1 MKSLIPLLLCIAA
14 GSPLAHA
21 EQCAMDT
28 VTESSMRL
36 SGYLRSQAASSFRVR
51 CGQAYNIRF
60 SSMNLVSS
68 NGDSYVRNG
77 AFRLATRMRIEGAN
91 KNEWNALLSPR
102 TAGRDNKFAVVVEL
116 EETPSV
122 STPAGIYRDVVY
134 VSLAF

>member
-1 MKSLIPLLLCIAA
+1 MKSLIPLLLCMAA

-21 EQCAMDT
+21 EQCAMGA

-36 SGYLRSQAASSFRVR
+36 AGYLRSQAASSFRVR
-51 CGQAYNIRF
+51 CDQAYNI
-60 SSMNLVSS
+60 L
-68 NGDSYVRNG
+68 RNG